1 MKRKILLFT
10 SILAIVFGLTGCIS
24 VDDTEETTKKEEKLK
39 RTLDFNNEDYT
50 LKFKKIEV
58 LKVKNEDTGKKKNI
72 ILVHYN
78 FKNKSSKGLTFY
90 DVASLELYQDGKE
103 LMVNDADYYP
113 KKRDKLVTNCDV
125 KVKDGASIDVAE
137 YHGMRNASSP
147 VEVSLTVNFMDGDSV
162 FAGKKSFQIK

>member
-1 MKRKILLFT
+1 MKRKILLFI
-10 SILAIVFGLTGCIS
+10 SIMITCVGLTGCIS
-24 VDDTEETTKKEEKLK
+24 VDDTEDTTKKEEKVK
-39 RTLDFNNEDYT
+39 KSLDFKNEDYT

-78 FKNKSSKGLTFY
+78 FKNKSSEGLTFY

-113 KKRDKLVTNCDV
+113 QKRDKLVTNCDV

-137 YHGMRNASSP
+137 YHGMRNSSSP
-147 VEVSLTVNFMDGDSV
+147 VEISLTVNFTDGDSV